1 MCGIFA
7 VTECAA
13 AADVVRA
20 GLLALQHRGQESS
33 GIVSS
38 DGEKIHAKAGMGLVS
53 DVFPGPAAALLP
65 GRAAAGHVRYS
76 TAGES
81 LLKNAQPLMFG
92 GRHGALAIA
101 HNGNFT
107 NAAVL
112 RRDLEARGA
121 IFQSSTD
128 SEVAVHLMARR
139 GPPLERAFIGSL
151 RRIEGAYSLI
161 VFTPGRVL
169 AARDPLGFRPLVL
182 GRLGRGFVLA
192 SETAALDAVKASF
205 VREVEPGEVLILEKG
220 RVRSLRP
227 FTAKKALARCVFEHV
242 YFARPDSQVF
252 GRNVQAARRE
262 MGRQLAR
269 EMEGVR
275 TDIVVPVPDSG
286 VSAALGFSDVSG
298 VPFEMALVRNHYVTR
313 TFIKPTQAQRES
325 SAAMKLFPVAEALR
339 GRRVVL
345 VDDSIVRGTT
355 SRLIVRRVREAG
367 AREIHMAI
375 ASPPIVSPC
384 HYGINTPRA
393 KELIAAGRGVEA
405 VRKFLEADSLR
416 YLSLE
421 GLLKAAG
428 GPAGEGGFCS
438 GCFTGRYPAPV
449 PAGEK
454 SEPRGPA
461 RK

>member
-7 VTECAA
+7 VTDCAE

-38 DGEKIHAKAGMGLVS
+38 DGARLHAKAGMSLVA
-53 DVFPGPAAALLP
+53 DVFPGPASSILP

-107 NAAVL
+107 NAASL
-112 RRDLEARGA
+112 RRELEAKGA

-139 GPPLERAFIGSL
+139 GPPLEKALIESL

-161 VFTPGRVL
+161 IFTPGKII

-182 GRLGRGFVLA
+182 GRLGKSFVVA
-192 SETAALDAVKASF
+192 SETAALDAVKASY
-205 VREVEPGEVLILEKG
+205 VREIEPGEVLILEKG
-220 RVRSLRP
+220 RLRSLRP
-227 FTAKKALARCVFEHV
+227 FAAKKIPARCVFEHV

-269 EMEGVR
+269 EMAGISA
-275 TDIVVPVPDSG
+275 DIVVPVPDSG

-298 VPFEMALVRNHYVTR
+298 IPFEMALVRNHYVSR
-313 TFIKPTQAQRES
+313 TFIKPTQALREA

-355 SRLIVRRVREAG
+355 SRLIVRRVRDAG
-367 AREIHMAI
+367 AREIHLAV

-393 KELIAAGRGVEA
+393 KELIAAGRKTEA
-405 VRKFLEADSLR
+405 VRKFLEADSLH
-416 YLSLE
+416 YLSLD
-421 GLLKAAG
+421 GLLKAAAGPG
-428 GPAGEGGFCS
+428 GDGSGFCS

-449 PAGEK
+449 PEDA
-454 SEPRGPA
+454 
-461 RK
+461 

>member
-7 VTECAA
+7 VTDCAE

-38 DGEKIHAKAGMGLVS
+38 DGERLHAKAGMGLVA
-53 DVFPGPAAALLP
+53 DVFPGPAAAILP

-107 NAAVL
+107 NAAAL
-112 RRDLEARGA
+112 RRELEAKGA

-139 GPPLERAFIGSL
+139 GPPLEKALIESL

-161 VFTPGRVL
+161 IFTPGKII

-182 GRLGRGFVLA
+182 GRLGKSFVVA

-205 VREVEPGEVLILEKG
+205 VREIEPGEVLILEKG
-220 RVRSLRP
+220 RLRSLKP
-227 FTAKKALARCVFEHV
+227 FAAKKIPARCVFEHV

-269 EMEGVR
+269 EMAGISA
-275 TDIVVPVPDSG
+275 DIVVPVPDSG

-298 VPFEMALVRNHYVTR
+298 IPFEMALVRNHYVSR
-313 TFIKPTQAQRES
+313 TFIKPTQALREA

-355 SRLIVRRVREAG
+355 SRLIVRRVRDAG
-367 AREIHMAI
+367 AREIHLAV

-393 KELIAAGRGVEA
+393 KELIAAGRKTEA
-405 VRKFLEADSLR
+405 VRKFLEADSLH
-416 YLSLE
+416 YLSLD
-421 GLLKAAG
+421 GLLKAAAGPG
-428 GPAGEGGFCS
+428 GDGSGFCS

-449 PAGEK
+449 PEDA
-454 SEPRGPA
+454 
-461 RK
+461 